1 MDKGYDANISVGDYL
16 FGWKGDALQKAMDG
30 KCSGDR
36 CAPLKR
42 QTDAQAIACTKS
54 QQAKEDIGDQCEL
67 SPTNLLGW
75 HFESG

>member
-1 MDKGYDANISVGDYL
+1 MPANLASGYGLHGDYL
-16 FGWKGDALQKAMDG
+16 FGWQGDALQKAMDG

-54 QQAKEDIGDQCEL
+54 QQAGFDIGDKCECRHRAY
-67 SPTNLLGW
+67 P
-75 HFESG
+75 